1 MRNLFKTLIYS
12 GLLINAFVFIGC
24 RKLDCIFDRD
34 KNEQEKNYFMNTNEE
49 FRKKYKD
56 LKKENL
62 AELLQVRAASEKYRD
77 FKKAIED
84 GYEDISV
91 VTPNMGHHYMKK
103 DIVDSAFDL
112 SKPEIL
118 VYNKNHDGHFE
129 LVAVEY
135 AIPLDMSAT
144 APKGFTGTDDVWDRN
159 TGFNLW
165 LLHAWVWHYNP
176 DGVFNPT
183 NPLVHLH

>member
-12 GLLINAFVFIGC
+12 GLLLTAFVFSGC
-24 RKLDCIFDRD
+24 RKLDCFFDRD

-77 FKKAIED
+77 FKKAVED

-103 DIVDSAFDL
+103 DIVDSTFDL

-118 VYNKNHDGHFE
+118 VYNKNHDGEFD

-135 AIPLDMSAT
+135 AVPLEMSAT
-144 APKGFTGTDDVWDRN
+144 APEGFTGTDDVWDRN